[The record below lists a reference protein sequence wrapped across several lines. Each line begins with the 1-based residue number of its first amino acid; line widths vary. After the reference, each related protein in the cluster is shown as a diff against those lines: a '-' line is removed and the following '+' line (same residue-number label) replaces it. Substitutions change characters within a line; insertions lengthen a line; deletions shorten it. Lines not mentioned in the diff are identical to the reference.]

1 MQNILNEFM
10 SELDNISSVAKWV
23 IQRKMNMNTTYL
35 LQDQTSIKE
44 FLQTKKNHKFNEE
57 QIT

>member
-1 MQNILNEFM
+1 MQNILDEFM

-44 FLQTKKNHKFNEE
+44 FLGTKKNHKFNEE